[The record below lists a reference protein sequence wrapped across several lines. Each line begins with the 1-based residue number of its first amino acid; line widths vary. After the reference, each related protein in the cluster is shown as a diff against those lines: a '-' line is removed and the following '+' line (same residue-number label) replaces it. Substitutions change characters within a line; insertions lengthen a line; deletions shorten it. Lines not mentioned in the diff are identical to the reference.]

1 MRQRLIVVHKR
12 IRGSCQNVTDC
23 CTVEIHLFFALPG
36 KRQIFLAHL
45 LYALHHIDRV
55 VGDTLK
61 IRNTVQQRRHLQA
74 VLVGQILTAQLRQ
87 ICGDLV
93 VIDID
98 PVLLVNDILCFLLRI
113 LAQHVHRLQESISCH
128 LRHLAYQ

>member
-1 MRQRLIVVHKR
+1 MCQCLIVVHKR

-55 VGDTLK
+55 IGDTLK
-61 IRNTVQQRRHLQA
+61 IRNAVQQRRHL
-74 VLVGQILTAQLRQ
+74 
-87 ICGDLV
+87 
-93 VIDID
+93 
-98 PVLLVNDILCFLLRI
+98 
-113 LAQHVHRLQESISCH
+113 
-128 LRHLAYQ
+128 